1 MIADDVIAAAS
12 GLLGTPFRHQGR
24 VPGLAL
30 DCAGVLVCVFIALDL
45 PYHDSAGYPRTP
57 YDGLLESI
65 LDSQPSL
72 RQIPVAEAMAG
83 DVLVMRMKSA
93 PQHIAIH
100 AGLIRG
106 HAYIIHGSEEH
117 GKVAHHRL
125 DDLWRARV
133 VRAYRVERPA

>member
-1 MIADDVIAAAS
+1 MIPDDIIASARK
-12 GLLGTPFRHQGR
+12 LIGTKFLHQGR
-24 VPGLAL
+24 VPGLGL
-30 DCAGVLVCVFIALDL
+30 DCAGTLAAVLDDLGL
-45 PYHDSAGYPRTP
+45 PYIDEQGYPRTP
-57 YDGLLESI
+57 YDGQLERN
-65 LDSQPSL
+65 LDEQPSL
-72 RQIPVAEAMAG
+72 RRIPAGEAAAG

-100 AGLIRG
+100 AGSIRG
-106 HAYIIHGSEEH
+106 QTYIIHGSEEH